1 MVTNAVPG
9 SRRFPISFDNW
20 YRVLSTAMGL
30 SPSRSYVSVDQ
41 EQVEVRMGW
50 AFRSQFPRSSV
61 ESGSELDTSP
71 LSRGV
76 HGFGGRWL
84 VNGSG
89 DGIVRLELSPRQR
102 AYVIGFPVRLKS
114 LSVSVS
120 EPSALAGAVGGG
132 R

>member
-1 MVTNAVPG
+1 MTNAVGG
-9 SRRFPISFDNW
+9 SRRFPISFDDW
-20 YRVLSTAMGL
+20 YRVVSTAMGL
-30 SPSRSYVSVDQ
+30 LPSRSYVSIDQ

-50 AFRSQFPRSSV
+50 AFRSHFPRSTV
-61 ESGSELDTSP
+61 ESSSELEISP

-89 DGIVRLELSPRQR
+89 HGIVRLELSPRQR

-114 LSVSVS
+114 LLVSVS
-120 EPSALAGAVGGG
+120 EPSALAEAVGGG